1 MPDNKMFWNFKS
13 KVKDEADL
21 YLYEE
26 IGESWWGDTKSAK
39 QFKKDL
45 DALGDV
51 KTLNIY
57 INSPGGAVFDG
68 MAIYNI
74 LKRHKAYKTTYVD
87 GLAASIASV
96 IALASDKVIIPSN
109 AYFMIHRA
117 WAITWGNTNDMK
129 KMAEDLERIDEGII
143 NVYMAKTEL
152 TRSEVIKLMDDET
165 WMTGD
170 EAKEYGFADEVEK
183 EKKVAAS
190 INGDF
195 LNFNGQKFNIK
206 DFKYKNLPK
215 LSVDESSGEPEEE
228 VKPKPEST
236 PEPTSP
242 MADQKPEDNPVNY
255 RVFDLQKHI
264 AKINQL
270 TERSNKRNG

>member
-1 MPDNKMFWNFKS
+1 MQQSKIVWGFKA
-13 KVKDEADL
+13 KAKDEADL

-26 IGESWWGDTKSAK
+26 IGESGWGDSKSAK

-45 DALGDV
+45 DALGDI

-57 INSPGGAVFDG
+57 INSPGGGVFDG

-74 LKRHKAYKTTYVD
+74 LKRHKAYKTVYVD

-96 IALASDKVIIPSN
+96 IALAGDKVIIPSN
-109 AYFMIHRA
+109 AFFMIHRC
-117 WAITWGNTNDMK
+117 WAITWGNKNDMF
-129 KMAEDLERIDEGII
+129 KMAEELEKIDEGII
-143 NVYMAKTEL
+143 NVYQAKTGLSRPEI
-152 TRSEVIKLMDDET
+152 EQLMDEET
-165 WMTGD
+165 WMTGE

-195 LNFNGQKFNIK
+195 AIFNGKQFNIK
-206 DFKYKNLPK
+206 DYKYKNLPK
-215 LSVDESSGEPEEE
+215 LAVEEPAEGEPKEKSVTEPTPS
-228 VKPKPEST
+228 KADPT
-236 PEPTSP
+236 PEENPTN
-242 MADQKPEDNPVNY
+242 KG

-264 AKINQL
+264 ANINQL
-270 TERSNKRNG
+270 TERRKNHERKA